1 VLAWPRESKRRV
13 WPRTLWIVVT
23 AVGVDVMLAPVL
35 PTRVAEA
42 DALAVVVDLCRASA
56 PSACVFVQPAH
67 AFTSNIVVVIMVT
80 AAVAIYIYI
89 MTTAARRVLLA
100 AHVAKGHST
109 RAYHVVATVRPLNP
123 QLARRAAL
131 SRLLQEL

>member
-1 VLAWPRESKRRV
+1 V

-80 AAVAIYIYI
+80 AAVAIVPRAV